1 VGLTSAGSLGQVGEF
16 RLYKDWR
23 LRLTVTRDAFP
34 DGAEI
39 QGAGV
44 APEVP
49 VTEKVADFLAG
60 RDATLDWARDYI
72 TSRMVPHP

>member
-1 VGLTSAGSLGQVGEF
+1 VGRPSAGSPGQVGEF
-16 RLYKDWR
+16 HLYKDWR

-34 DGAEI
+34 DGTDI

-49 VTEKVADFLAG
+49 VTEKVSDFLAG

-72 TSRMVPHP
+72 TTREIPGP